1 MHHAYN
7 LCCCF
12 VRVYSVLFSFKQAK
26 CLFWQKIHCHRLS
39 KKWFSNI
46 VFILFC
52 GFIIVFVIKWSAF
65 SNKQVRFNALSTVVR
80 VATKGCGNGN
90 AWVTLYRLTYSAD
103 CVTFNDLVN
112 SAGVNE
118 VNNIFIIMVIIFWIL
133 HNARNNAFVFS
144 SILIPFHPTF
154 L

>member
-1 MHHAYN
+1 M
-7 LCCCF
+7 
-12 VRVYSVLFSFKQAK
+12 V
-26 CLFWQKIHCHRLS
+26 
-39 KKWFSNI
+39 SNI

-90 AWVTLYRLTYSAD
+90 AWVTLYRLAYSAD

-118 VNNIFIIMVIIFWIL
+118 VNNNIFIIMVIIF
-133 HNARNNAFVFS
+133 
-144 SILIPFHPTF
+144 
-154 L
+154 